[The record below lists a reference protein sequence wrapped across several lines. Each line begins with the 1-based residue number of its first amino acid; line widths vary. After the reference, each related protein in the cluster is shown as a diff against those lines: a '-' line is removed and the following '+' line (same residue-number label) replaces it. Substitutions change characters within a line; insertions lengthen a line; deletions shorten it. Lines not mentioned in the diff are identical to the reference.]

1 MDRGAEI
8 PAEHWASVIEMCYD
22 SLQCGPRGL
31 AYDQLTR
38 DEKVVD
44 LDDYE
49 LVVPAKS
56 KGLNIRDLIRIF
68 SKK

>member
-1 MDRGAEI
+1 MR
-8 PAEHWASVIEMCYD
+8 YD
-22 SLQCGPRGL
+22 SLPCAPRVL

-38 DEKVVD
+38 DDKAVD